1 MPLLEEFYAGRILLV
16 LGLTSTFIFGAIAA
30 RSKFRIVAVVLLFVC
45 VPAAWATLFLESRPL
60 FVANCLLGGAFFW
73 LVGGVIVFIVVR
85 TPTVTFDSVF
95 GAICS
100 YLLFG
105 LAWALSYAA
114 IYTLLPEAFSIPENP
129 SSSAGTGSNQFGA
142 ISQFIYHSFVTM
154 TTLGYGDITPR
165 GSLTRSVTWMQAV
178 VGQFYVAVVIAWLVS
193 ALPRPGSDKKSRQ

>member
-1 MPLLEEFYAGRILLV
+1 M
-16 LGLTSTFIFGAIAA
+16 
-30 RSKFRIVAVVLLFVC
+30 
-45 VPAAWATLFLESRPL
+45 
-60 FVANCLLGGAFFW
+60 
-73 LVGGVIVFIVVR
+73 IVFRVVR

-114 IYTLLPEAFSIPENP
+114 IYTLLPEAFSIPEKP
-129 SSSAGTGSNQFGA
+129 SFGADTGSNQFGA

-165 GSLTRSVTWMQAV
+165 DPVTRAVTWMQAV

-193 ALPRPGSDKKSRQ
+193 ALPRPGSGRQRVSNNTTGVSPPSD